1 MIGERERTLV
11 DADPIGAELVLTAL
25 AAWPRLP
32 NLVADYLGPREWL
45 VESREHAANLGD
57 VRRRALALAELA
69 SHGGDEYVAAQAR
82 AIALQIDVHEDPQ
95 RYGYIDLVERLFA
108 CHFVPP
114 DADEVKALA
123 AEVHSLAVQ
132 LGGRGDD
139 PVRAWEQA
147 RLISGEAKWDVAL
160 EAYQAGRR
168 YVRERF
174 PIPFTEALEI
184 SRTDEPVASVHLLWL
199 EPDRMDFEVNV
210 AVPRSPETVT
220 FEVAHNIYPGDYLHM
235 AVLTQRTYGIEG
247 RLAAC
252 IKLKNAPENV
262 IAEGIEDVA
271 PFRLFPNPSPE
282 QQLAWKLEW
291 LRRAAALMAAVER
304 RGAGA
309 SRTDV
314 GVGLQRVGHMT
325 PERIELELD
334 RIDHPLW
341 GTYVYTYWL
350 GRHLVEEADRRA
362 GAVVTGARHLGWLF
376 GGLHLPESFLA
387 QQVLK

>member
-1 MIGERERTLV
+1 VIGERERTLV
-11 DADPIGAELVLTAL
+11 DADPLGAELVLTAL
-25 AAWPRLP
+25 AAWPQLP
-32 NLVADYLGPREWL
+32 NLVADYLGPHEWL
-45 VESREHAANLGD
+45 IESREHPADLAD

-69 SHGGDEYVAAQAR
+69 SHGGDDYVAAQAR

-108 CHFVPP
+108 CRFVPP
-114 DADEVKALA
+114 DPDEVKALA
-123 AEVHSLAVQ
+123 GDVQRLAAQ
-132 LGGRGDD
+132 LGGTGDD
-139 PVRAWEQA
+139 PVRGWEEA
-147 RLISGEAKWDVAL
+147 RLISGEAKWDIAL

-174 PIPFTEALEI
+174 PIGFTEALEI

-210 AVPRSPETVT
+210 AVPRAPETVT

-235 AVLTQRTYGIEG
+235 AVLTQRTYGLEG

-271 PFRLFPNPSPE
+271 PFRLFPEPSPE
-282 QQLAWKLEW
+282 QELAWKLEW

-309 SRTDV
+309 SRSDV
-314 GVGLQRVGHMT
+314 AAGLQRVGHMT

-362 GAVVTGARHLGWLF
+362 GAAVGSAEHLGWLY
-376 GGLHLPESFLA
+376 GGLHLPETFLA
-387 QQVLK
+387 KQVL